1 MTPSPGDGAE
11 RVDERRRYGVY
22 AGLVVMAACWGG
34 AFVAGRIAATEVP
47 PAMAAL
53 LRFVVASAA
62 LLVVAFALE
71 RGLPRLTVRQGIA
84 VVLMGVTGVV
94 IFNLCF
100 MYGLARAP
108 ASRGALIMALNPALT
123 LLGAIVFLG
132 EAVTRDKVLGIV
144 IALAG
149 VVVVLGH
156 GNPANLLRGSVGPGD
171 LLLFGCPLSWA
182 AYSLIGKHA
191 LPGLSAVAVTTY
203 AALVGTVLLAV
214 VTVAVGDL
222 AWPSASWQA
231 WTAIGFVGLFGTA
244 LAFLLFYR
252 GVRAIGPAR
261 TSVFINLVPVVA
273 VLLGVLLLGE
283 TPEASM
289 LAGGVLVV
297 AGVLLLNRTP
307 PPRAVV
313 APQGT

>member
-1 MTPSPGDGAE
+1 LTAATDDGATSHG
-11 RVDERRRYGVY
+11 DRRPYAVY
-22 AGLVVMAACWGG
+22 AGLVLMALCWGG
-34 AFVAGRIAATEVP
+34 AFVAGRMATAEIP

-62 LLVVAFALE
+62 LLVVAFASE
-71 RGLPRLTVRQGIA
+71 RGLPRLTSRQWIA
-84 VVLMGVTGVV
+84 VVAMGVTGVV

-123 LLGAIVFLG
+123 LLGAILFLH
-132 EAVTRDKVLGIV
+132 EEVTRDKVLGIA

-149 VVVVLGH
+149 VLVVLGH
-156 GNPANLLRGSVGPGD
+156 GNPANLLRGSVGAGD
-171 LLLFGCPLSWA
+171 LLLLGCPLSWA

-214 VTVAVGDL
+214 VTAAVGDV
-222 AWPSASWQA
+222 AWPDASLRA
-231 WTAIGFVGLFGTA
+231 WSGIAFVGLFGTA

-252 GVRAIGPAR
+252 GVRTIGPAR
-261 TSVFINLVPVVA
+261 TAVFINLVPVFA

-283 TPEASM
+283 RLEAE
-289 LAGGVLVV
+289 LFVGGVLVV
-297 AGVLLLNRTP
+297 AGVLLLNR
-307 PPRAVV
+307 PRAPRSLPSVQ
-313 APQGT
+313 AT

>member
-1 MTPSPGDGAE
+1 MTAGNDEGVTP
-11 RVDERRRYGVY
+11 RDERRPYGVY
-22 AGLVVMAACWGG
+22 AGLVVMAMCWGG
-34 AFVAGRIAATEVP
+34 AFVAGRMAATEIP

-62 LLVVAFALE
+62 LLIVAFAAE
-71 RGLPRLTVRQGIA
+71 RGLPRLTPRQWIA
-84 VVLMGVTGVV
+84 VALMGVTGVV

-123 LLGAIVFLG
+123 LLGAIVFLR
-132 EAVTRDKVLGIV
+132 EEVTRDKVLGIV

-156 GNPANLLRGSVGPGD
+156 GNPANLLRGSVGAGD

-182 AYSLIGKHA
+182 GYSLIGKHG

-203 AALVGTVLLAV
+203 AALVGTALLAV
-214 VTVAVGDL
+214 VTIGVGDF
-222 AWPSASWQA
+222 AWPTASLRA
-231 WTAIGFVGLFGTA
+231 WSGIGFTGLFGTA

-252 GVRAIGPAR
+252 GVRSIGPAR
-261 TSVFINLVPVVA
+261 TAVFINLVPVVA

-283 TPEASM
+283 TLEASM
-289 LAGGVLVV
+289 IVGGVLVV
-297 AGVLLLNRTP
+297 AGVLLLNRPGPTRTVP
-307 PPRAVV
+307 S
-313 APQGT
+313 PQGT

>member
-1 MTPSPGDGAE
+1 MTGTAHDDVPDRDPP
-11 RVDERRRYGVY
+11 RPYGVY
-22 AGLVVMAACWGG
+22 AGLVVMAMCWGG
-34 AFVAGRIAATEVP
+34 AFVAGRVATAEIA

-53 LRFVVASAA
+53 LRFVVASVA
-62 LLVVAFALE
+62 LLLVALVVE
-71 RGLPRLTVRQGIA
+71 KGLPRIAPRQWIA
-84 VVLMGVTGVV
+84 VALMGVTGVV

-123 LLGAIVFLG
+123 LLGAIVFLH
-132 EAVTRDKVLGIV
+132 EEVTRDKVLGIA

-156 GNPANLLRGSVGPGD
+156 GNPANLLHGTVGPGD
-171 LLLFGCPLSWA
+171 VVLLGCPLAWA

-203 AALVGTVLLAV
+203 AALLGTAVLAV
-214 VTVAVGDL
+214 VTVALGEF
-222 AWPSASWQA
+222 AWPSASWRA
-231 WTAIGFVGLFGTA
+231 WSGIGFTGLFGTA

-261 TSVFINLVPVVA
+261 TAVFINLVPVVA

-283 TPEASM
+283 SLEVSM
-289 LAGGVLVV
+289 LVGGVLVV
-297 AGVLLLNRTP
+297 AGVLLLNRPGHARTVP
-307 PPRAVV
+307 S
-313 APQGT
+313 PQAT